1 MFETFRDTFL
11 SHYKLD
17 AAHFYIA
24 PGLAWQALLKIA
36 AEYSEYELKPKGCE
50 LCLDE
55 FRLELLTDI
64 DMLLMV
70 EKGVQG
76 GITLAVTRYA
86 KANNK
91 YMKDLDNPNEE
102 SEYLQYLNV
111 NNLYGWAVVQKL
123 PTHGFLWKEAE
134 DFNSEKIN
142 ELVKKDKSG
151 YLLEVNLEH
160 LKNMHKNHNELPF
173 LAERMKI
180 GKVKKVVPN
189 LKDNK

>member
-1 MFETFRDTFL
+1 M
-11 SHYKLD
+11 
-17 AAHFYIA
+17 A
-24 PGLAWQALLKIA
+24 G
-36 AEYSEYELKPKGCE
+36 EYELKPKGCE
-50 LCLDE
+50 LCLEE

-64 DMLLMV
+64 NVLLMV
-70 EKGVQG
+70 EKGVRG
-76 GITLAVTRYA
+76 GITQAVTRYA

-102 SEYLQYLNV
+102 SEYLQYLNA

-142 ELVKKDKSG
+142 ELVKKDNSG
-151 YLLEVNLEH
+151 YLLEVDVEYP
-160 LKNMHKNHNELPF
+160 KNMHKNHNELPF